1 MKEKGREGGG
11 LSSPERE
18 TGDALTITN
27 NFSKTKKEYLKKKN
41 KRSTAR
47 GNTEAR
53 ARKSFRDDEARRRRE
68 ESTATQEPGGD
79 VRVRG
84 ECAKPLVIRAGAFG
98 AAPPTAPQ
106 YLVERK
112 PEADEIQRAARA

>member
-1 MKEKGREGGG
+1 MKNEKQGQEKHELARDLE
-11 LSSPERE
+11 L
-18 TGDALTITN
+18 LQ
-27 NFSKTKKEYLKKKN
+27 
-41 KRSTAR
+41 KRSVSQ
-47 GNTEAR
+47 G
-53 ARKSFRDDEARRRRE
+53 FRDDEARRRRE
-68 ESTATQEPGGD
+68 ESTATQEPGVD